1 MEKDTLKKT
10 EQKKSKKSS
19 NKEDILNSKAK
30 NKNYYNYTDRVFFLS
45 LVILLVLSIGD
56 IFLNNSFDF
65 NEEKNIKYTD
75 KGNINY
81 KVYLKD
87 NDFYDNDYLN
97 KDMVYVST
105 LINKIDID
113 YKYLFDIEEKESI
126 NFDYDIYGKLEI
138 KDSDGKNTFY
148 EKVYPITSSKKVYK
162 DNIDKYI
169 LEERVSIDYPKYNS
183 IANKFRQNY
192 GIDTTSNFVVYLNVH
207 KKGASDEIHK
217 LDEYSQM
224 FATIPLAKQ
233 SININLNTNQMN
245 KTGYIKSV
253 PIFKASNYY
262 LLAVAIVCFIIF
274 ILLLIK
280 LIKFLI
286 KIFKLSPK
294 YDRYVKKILKEYDR
308 LIVET
313 TSAPDFSNMKKI
325 NVKSFTELLDVRDN
339 LGFPIKYYVVTKHQ
353 ECNFY
358 ITHMN
363 EVYLLIIKS
372 IDFEK

>member
-1 MEKDTLKKT
+1 MDKDTLKKT
-10 EQKKSKKSS
+10 EQKDKKSS
-19 NKEDILNSKAK
+19 NKKDILNSKTK
-30 NKNYYNYTDRVFFLS
+30 NKNYYSYTDRVFFLS

-224 FATIPLAKQ
+224 FVTIPLAKQ